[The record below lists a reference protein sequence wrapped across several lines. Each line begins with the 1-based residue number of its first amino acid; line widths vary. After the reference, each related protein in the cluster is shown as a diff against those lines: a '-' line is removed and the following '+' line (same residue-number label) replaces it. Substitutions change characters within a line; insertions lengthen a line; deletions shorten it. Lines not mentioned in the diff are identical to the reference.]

1 MVLFYADLF
10 EGTEIYQRCFKFVFS
25 CLSQKEVL
33 VVEHGDDSILVEHA
47 DSDEELNELDEE
59 PLLLRAHPEPQA
71 LLVFTPR

>member
-1 MVLFYADLF
+1 MPICLKEQKDIDVALNRY
-10 EGTEIYQRCFKFVFS
+10 VFS

>member
-1 MVLFYADLF
+1 MPICLKEQKDIDVAFNRY
-10 EGTEIYQRCFKFVFS
+10 VFS